1 MNRYE
6 TIFVVNPDLSEDEV
20 QNVVAKFTGIISSQ
34 NGVQLKLEDWGRRRL
49 AYKIDKFSQ
58 GFYVLADFAGMPAGV
73 AELERNLKIDDR
85 IIRFLSIKTGENV
98 NVEALQMEIAAKAKP
113 PVEPAPEPE
122 EEAGPAPATEAVA
135 PAEKPV
141 EAPAAT
147 AAEAPVETP
156 AEAVQPEK
164 SPEE

>member
-6 TIFVVNPDLSEDEV
+6 TIFIINPDLGEDEV
-20 QNVVAKFTGIISSQ
+20 QNAVTKFTGIISSQ

-49 AYKIDKFSQ
+49 AYKIEKFSQ
-58 GFYVLADFAGMPAGV
+58 GYYILADFAGMPAGV

-98 NVEALQMEIAAKAKP
+98 NVEALQSEIAAKAKP
-113 PVEPAPEPE
+113 PVEAAATPEPAV
-122 EEAGPAPATEAVA
+122 EEASPQPVIETAASTEEVVAVA
-135 PAEKPV
+135 EPV
-141 EAPAAT
+141 
-147 AAEAPVETP
+147 
-156 AEAVQPEK
+156 K

>member
-6 TIFVVNPDLSEDEV
+6 TIFIINPDLGEDEV
-20 QNVVAKFTGIISSQ
+20 QNAVTKFTGIISSQ

-49 AYKIDKFSQ
+49 AYKIEKFSQ
-58 GFYVLADFAGMPAGV
+58 GYYILADFAGTPAGL

-98 NVEALQMEIAAKAKP
+98 NVEALQSEIAAKAKP
-113 PVEPAPEPE
+113 PVEAAATPEPAV
-122 EEAGPAPATEAVA
+122 EEASPQPVIETAASTEEVVAVA
-135 PAEKPV
+135 EPV
-141 EAPAAT
+141 
-147 AAEAPVETP
+147 
-156 AEAVQPEK
+156 K

>member
-6 TIFVVNPDLSEDEV
+6 TIFVINPDLSEDEV
-20 QNVVAKFTGIISSQ
+20 QNVVTKFTGIISSQ

-58 GFYVLADFAGMPAGV
+58 GFYTLADFASMPAGL

-85 IIRFLSIKTGENV
+85 VIRFLSVKTGDNV

-113 PVEPAPEPE
+113 PVEAAPAAEPE
-122 EEAGPAPATEAVA
+122 AEGTSPQPVPEAAA
-135 PAEKPV
+135 PAE
-141 EAPAAT
+141 EPAA
-147 AAEAPVETP
+147 PV
-156 AEAVQPEK
+156 ASEK
-164 SPEE
+164 TPEE